1 MDYLII
7 TFKIIASLMLVII
20 SIYSAVYF
28 VQITKIEKQF
38 GLNIPQGLKKIL
50 GALTMVPMVISL
62 LVLVIVIA
70 ELIVFN

>member
-7 TFKIIASLMLVII
+7 TFKIIASFLLVLI

-28 VQITKIEKQF
+28 TQINKIEKQF
-38 GLNIPQGLKKIL
+38 GLNIPKGFKKIL
-50 GALTMVPMVISL
+50 GALTMVPMAISL
-62 LVLVIVIA
+62 LVLVIIIA